1 MAAIIWLTTKNI
13 LSSIAKCNA
22 SHLRAY
28 SASSK
33 TALGGQSVVDK
44 VVTTSDNST
53 FVAYHPNR
61 EFPYE
66 MSRPLPPPAIPTNL
80 LIKEEAIQMATKAF
94 HRKHPELVVQ
104 ELARITHTTKHR
116 WYPRAR
122 DRRAKKTPKDRE
134 YL

>member
-1 MAAIIWLTTKNI
+1 MAAVIRLNTKNI
-13 LSSIAKCNA
+13 FSSLAKCNA
-22 SHLRAY
+22 MQLRAY
-28 SASSK
+28 SAK
-33 TALGGQSVVDK
+33 TALGGQSLVDK

-61 EFPYE
+61 DFPYE

-80 LIKEEAIQMATKAF
+80 LIKEDTIQTATKAF
-94 HRKHPELVVQ
+94 HKKHPELAIQ
-104 ELARITHTTKHR
+104 ELSRITFTTKHR

-122 DRRAKKTPKDRE
+122 DRRAKKTPMDRE

>member
-1 MAAIIWLTTKNI
+1 MAAAIRLNTKIIF
-13 LSSIAKCNA
+13 SSIARCN
-22 SHLRAY
+22 LGQWRTY
-28 SASSK
+28 SAK
-33 TALGGQSVVDK
+33 TALGGQSLVEK

-61 EFPYE
+61 DFPYE

-80 LIKEEAIQMATKAF
+80 LIKEDTIQAATNAVHK
-94 HRKHPELVVQ
+94 KHPQLAIEELS
-104 ELARITHTTKHR
+104 RISFTTKHR

-122 DRRAKKTPKDRE
+122 DRRAKKTPMDRK